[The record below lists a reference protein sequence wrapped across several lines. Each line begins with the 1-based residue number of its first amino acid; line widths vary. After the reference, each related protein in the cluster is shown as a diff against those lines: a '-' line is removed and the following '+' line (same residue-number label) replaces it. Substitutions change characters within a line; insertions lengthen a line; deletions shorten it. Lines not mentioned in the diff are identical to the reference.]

1 MVRIEAPQQHRLQHT
16 KHHRGQVGTPYAARA
31 VVVFAAHHRGAQYP
45 FRRVVVHGH
54 FRTLNK
60 DRKTAPVVVEA
71 LQDLMLGTVP
81 VWLVK
86 MALTASLHLAQ
97 LALQVKMVLHKS
109 WRLLVHRQRRVPH
122 LESGRIE
129 SVEGSDIVDP
139 DPHPVLQLWPTPRR
153 LEKIPPH
160 MRPAIRQNELVIG
173 LGQAFVG
180 AVAVTHQYHFHE
192 VLLELGKMGLRHIGP
207 TPRGHAVKTT
217 DAEWVTQRYQ
227 RCPVLPSNSS
237 QKR

>member
-1 MVRIEAPQQHRLQHT
+1 MVRIEAPQQHRLHHT
-16 KHHRGQVGTPYAARA
+16 KHHRGEVGTPYAARA
-31 VVVFAAHHRGAQYP
+31 VVVFAAHHRVAQYP
-45 FRRVVVHGH
+45 FRRVVVHRH

-60 DRKTAPVVVEA
+60 DRETAPVVVEA
-71 LQDLMLGTVP
+71 LQDLLLGTVK

-97 LALQVKMVLHKS
+97 VALQVKMVLYKS

-139 DPHPVLQLWPTPRR
+139 GPHPALQLWPTACR

-160 MRPAIRQNELVIG
+160 MRPTIGQNERIMI

-180 AVAVTHQYHFHE
+180 AVT
-192 VLLELGKMGLRHIGP
+192 
-207 TPRGHAVKTT
+207 
-217 DAEWVTQRYQ
+217 
-227 RCPVLPSNSS
+227 
-237 QKR
+237 

>member
-160 MRPAIRQNELVIG
+160 MRPEIPAMPRFAFHLFKHLPPRFIAMEELFAHLTRV
-173 LGQAFVG
+173 QFR
-180 AVAVTHQYHFHE
+180 HE
-192 VLLELGKMGLRHIGP
+192 RLTE
-207 TPRGHAVKTT
+207 PRDPA
-217 DAEWVTQRYQ
+217 
-227 RCPVLPSNSS
+227 
-237 QKR
+237 